1 MKLTHLLFTL
11 MAFLVLVPGKAQ
23 KASVD
28 IPYRFATRAE
38 AQMLITDID
47 TYTNSWNQFDL
58 NVRLQTQN
66 GRKSQLL
73 RLAMESTLNWSDA
86 DKEKLNKAF
95 AKIEAAI
102 KKQELNLPLP
112 TEVILMKTSMAE
124 ESGAGAYTRE
134 NWIAIGEQVLNEATE
149 EDLARLV
156 AHELFH
162 VLTRADLAFKK
173 KTYETIGFTVLDH
186 PIALPSD
193 LVQKLISNPDV
204 SRRDSYASFTIE
216 GKSINCMMVTYTDVP
231 YTEGT
236 LFQYIKVGLVPLN
249 EQFVPLQ
256 ENGVTI
262 IYSLEQASD
271 FQSKIGKNTNYV
283 IDPEEVLAD
292 NFSFLMIE
300 KAGLPD
306 PQIVENLK
314 KVMQ

>member
-1 MKLTHLLFTL
+1 
-11 MAFLVLVPGKAQ
+11 
-23 KASVD
+23 
-28 IPYRFATRAE
+28 
-38 AQMLITDID
+38 
-47 TYTNSWNQFDL
+47 
-58 NVRLQTQN
+58 
-66 GRKSQLL
+66 
-73 RLAMESTLNWSDA
+73 
-86 DKEKLNKAF
+86 
-95 AKIEAAI
+95 
-102 KKQELNLPLP
+102 
-112 TEVILMKTSMAE
+112 
-124 ESGAGAYTRE
+124 
-134 NWIAIGEQVLNEATE
+134 
-149 EDLARLV
+149 
-156 AHELFH
+156 
-162 VLTRADLAFKK
+162 
-173 KTYETIGFTVLDH
+173 
-186 PIALPSD
+186 
-193 LVQKLISNPDV
+193 
-204 SRRDSYASFTIE
+204 
-216 GKSINCMMVTYTDVP
+216 MMVTYTDVP

>member
-1 MKLTHLLFTL
+1 
-11 MAFLVLVPGKAQ
+11 
-23 KASVD
+23 
-28 IPYRFATRAE
+28 
-38 AQMLITDID
+38 
-47 TYTNSWNQFDL
+47 
-58 NVRLQTQN
+58 
-66 GRKSQLL
+66 
-73 RLAMESTLNWSDA
+73 
-86 DKEKLNKAF
+86 
-95 AKIEAAI
+95 
-102 KKQELNLPLP
+102 
-112 TEVILMKTSMAE
+112 MKTSMAE